1 MLHTHGPSNKAYCEV
16 LIIDDRGFIYG
27 FILLEGPVRV
37 GSKIP

>member
-1 MLHTHGPSNKAYCEV
+1 MDLQTKKLDAYCEV

-27 FILLEGPVRV
+27 FILPEGLVQL